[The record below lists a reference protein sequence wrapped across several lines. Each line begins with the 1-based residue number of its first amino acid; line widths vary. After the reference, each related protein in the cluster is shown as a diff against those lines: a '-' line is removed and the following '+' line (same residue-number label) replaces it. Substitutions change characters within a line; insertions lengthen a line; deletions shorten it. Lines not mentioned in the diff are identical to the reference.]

1 MMNKRLERKD
11 FDYSQVFDVAIESY
25 REDTAKYLRQKKE
38 YCLLQNNEFISRAS
52 DQKYNLFQ
60 ESIKEKGE
68 FETFKQKMV
77 NLYKDKFSNKKY
89 KVREYYDEIK
99 LISPNNICPYC
110 LKREVRN
117 LDHFL
122 PKTKYPSLSISDANL
137 IPSCS
142 DCNHDKLNST
152 KLYINY
158 YFEEIDDVS
167 YMKCYVDF
175 GNEDINFRFELIKPP
190 TWEDDKFNRLKN
202 QFEDTDL
209 LKFYAEQA
217 KIEYSRKERSFCR
230 CVKNSSSYNERLEI
244 ELYDLISDEEEVLG
258 INSLEATLWRGLNES
273 GTELFKYI
281 RNKQKSGAFGENCER
296 K

>member
-1 MMNKRLERKD
+1 MNLKHL
-11 FDYSQVFDVAIESY
+11 
-25 REDTAKYLRQKKE
+25 
-38 YCLLQNNEFISRAS
+38 
-52 DQKYNLFQ
+52 
-60 ESIKEKGE
+60 
-68 FETFKQKMV
+68 
-77 NLYKDKFSNKKY
+77 NKKWLNY
-89 KVREYYDEIK
+89 TTINLVIRNIK
-99 LISPNNICPYC
+99 FENTMMKLSLISPNNICPYC

-167 YMKCYVDF
+167 FMKCYVDF

-190 TWEDDKFNRLKN
+190 TWEDDKFNRLTN

-217 KIEYSRKERSFCR
+217 KIEYFRKEKSFCR
-230 CVKNSSSYNERLEI
+230 CVKNSSSYNERLKI
-244 ELYDLISDEEEVLG
+244 ELDDLIRDEEEVLG
-258 INSLEATLWRGLNES
+258 INSLEATLWRGLDES

-281 RNKQKSGAFGENCER
+281 RNKQKSGASGENCER

>member
-1 MMNKRLERKD
+1 M
-11 FDYSQVFDVAIESY
+11 
-25 REDTAKYLRQKKE
+25 
-38 YCLLQNNEFISRAS
+38 QNNEFISRAS

-60 ESIKEKGE
+60 ESIKEKDE

-77 NLYKDKFSNKKY
+77 KLYNDKFSNKKY

-110 LKREVRN
+110 LRREVRN

-209 LKFYAEQA
+209 LKFYVEQA
-217 KIEYSRKERSFCR
+217 KIEYSRKEKSFCR
-230 CVKNSSSYNERLEI
+230 SVKNSSSYNERLKI

-258 INSLEATLWRGLNES
+258 INSLEATLWRGLNER
-273 GTELFKYI
+273 GTELFEYI
-281 RNKQKSGAFGENCER
+281 RNKQKLGIFDED
-296 K
+296 

>member
-1 MMNKRLERKD
+1 MNKRLERKD
-11 FDYSQVFDVAIESY
+11 FNYSKVFDMAIESY

-38 YCLLQNNEFISRAS
+38 YCLLQNNEFISCAS
-52 DQKYNLFQ
+52 VLKYNLFQ
-60 ESIKEKGE
+60 ESIKDE

-77 NLYKDKFSNKKY
+77 KLYNDKFSNKKY

-167 YMKCYVDF
+167 FMKCYVDF

-190 TWEDDKFNRLKN
+190 TWEDDKFNRLTN

-217 KIEYSRKERSFCR
+217 KIEYFRKEKSFCR
-230 CVKNSSSYNERLEI
+230 CVKNSSSYNERLKI
-244 ELYDLISDEEEVLG
+244 ELDDLIRDEEEVLG
-258 INSLEATLWRGLNES
+258 INSLEATLWRGLDES

-281 RNKQKSGAFGENCER
+281 RNKQKSGASGENCER

>member
-1 MMNKRLERKD
+1 MINKGIMMNKRLERKD
-11 FDYSQVFDVAIESY
+11 FDYSQVFDAAIESY
-25 REDTAKYLRQKKE
+25 REDTARYLRQKKE
-38 YCLLQNNEFISRAS
+38 YCLLQNNEFISHAN

-60 ESIKEKGE
+60 ESIENSE

-77 NLYKDKFSNKKY
+77 KLYNDKFSNRKY
-89 KVREYYDEIK
+89 KVREYYDKIK

-137 IPSCS
+137 ISSCS
-142 DCNHDKLNST
+142 DYNHDKLNST

-158 YFEEIDDVS
+158 YFEEIDDVP

-175 GNEDINFRFELIKPP
+175 GNEDINFRYELVKPP
-190 TWEDDKFNRLKN
+190 TWKDDKFNRLKN

-217 KIEYSRKERSFCR
+217 KIEYSRKEKSFR
-230 CVKNSSSYNERLEI
+230 RNVKDSSSYKERLEI
-244 ELYDLISDEEEVLG
+244 EISDLIEDEEEVLG
-258 INSLEATLWRGLNES
+258 INSLEATLWRGLDNNGERLFTYLNSIEKNE
-273 GTELFKYI
+273 
-281 RNKQKSGAFGENCER
+281 
-296 K
+296 

>member
-1 MMNKRLERKD
+1 MNKRLERKD
-11 FDYSQVFDVAIESY
+11 FDYSQVFDAAIESY
-25 REDTAKYLRQKKE
+25 REDTARYLRQKKE
-38 YCLLQNNEFISRAS
+38 YCLLQNNEFISYAN
-52 DQKYNLFQ
+52 DQNYNLFQ
-60 ESIKEKGE
+60 ESIENSE

-77 NLYKDKFSNKKY
+77 KLYNDKFSNRKY
-89 KVREYYDEIK
+89 KVREYYDKIK

-158 YFEEIDDVS
+158 YFEEIDDVP

-175 GNEDINFRFELIKPP
+175 DNEDINFRFELVKPP

-202 QFEDTDL
+202 QFEDTNL

-217 KIEYSRKERSFCR
+217 RIEYSRKEKSFRRS
-230 CVKNSSSYNERLEI
+230 VKDSSSYKERLEI
-244 ELYDLISDEEEVLG
+244 EISDLIEDEEEVLG
-258 INSLEATLWRGLNES
+258 INSLEAALWRGLDNNGEKLFTYLNSIEQNE
-273 GTELFKYI
+273 
-281 RNKQKSGAFGENCER
+281 
-296 K
+296 

>member
-11 FDYSQVFDVAIESY
+11 FDYSQVFDAAIESY
-25 REDTAKYLRQKKE
+25 REDTARYLRQKKE
-38 YCLLQNNEFISRAS
+38 YCLLQNNEFISYAN
-52 DQKYNLFQ
+52 DQNYNLFQ
-60 ESIKEKGE
+60 ESIENSE

-77 NLYKDKFSNKKY
+77 KLYNDKFSNRKY
-89 KVREYYDEIK
+89 KVREYYDKIK

-158 YFEEIDDVS
+158 YFEEIDDVP

-175 GNEDINFRFELIKPP
+175 DNEDINFRFELVKPP

-202 QFEDTDL
+202 QFEDTNL

-217 KIEYSRKERSFCR
+217 RIEYSRKEKSFRRS
-230 CVKNSSSYNERLEI
+230 VKDSSSYKERLEI
-244 ELYDLISDEEEVLG
+244 EISDLIEDEEEVLG
-258 INSLEATLWRGLNES
+258 INSLEAALWRGLDNNGEKLFTYLNSIEQNE
-273 GTELFKYI
+273 
-281 RNKQKSGAFGENCER
+281 
-296 K
+296 

>member
-1 MMNKRLERKD
+1 MNKRLERKD

-25 REDTAKYLRQKKE
+25 REDTARYLRQKKE
-38 YCLLQNNEFISRAS
+38 YCLLQNNEFISHAN
-52 DQKYNLFQ
+52 DQNYNLFQ
-60 ESIKEKGE
+60 ESIENSE

-77 NLYKDKFSNKKY
+77 KLYNDKFSNRKY
-89 KVREYYDEIK
+89 KVREYYDKIK

-158 YFEEIDDVS
+158 YFEEIDDVP

-175 GNEDINFRFELIKPP
+175 DNEDINFRFELVKPP

-202 QFEDTDL
+202 QFEDTNL

-217 KIEYSRKERSFCR
+217 KIEYSRKEKSFRRS
-230 CVKNSSSYNERLEI
+230 VKGSSSYKERLKNEI
-244 ELYDLISDEEEVLG
+244 YDLIEDEKEVLG
-258 INSLEATLWRGLNES
+258 INSLEATLWRGLDNNGEKLFTYLNSIEQNE
-273 GTELFKYI
+273 
-281 RNKQKSGAFGENCER
+281 
-296 K
+296 

>member
-1 MMNKRLERKD
+1 MNKRLERKD

-25 REDTAKYLRQKKE
+25 REDTARYLRQKKE
-38 YCLLQNNEFISRAS
+38 YCLLQNNEFISHAN
-52 DQKYNLFQ
+52 DQNYNLFQ
-60 ESIKEKGE
+60 ESIENSE

-77 NLYKDKFSNKKY
+77 KLYNDKFSNRKY
-89 KVREYYDEIK
+89 KVREYYDKIK

-158 YFEEIDDVS
+158 YFEEIDDVP

-175 GNEDINFRFELIKPP
+175 DNEDINFRFELVKPP

-202 QFEDTDL
+202 QFEDTNL

-217 KIEYSRKERSFCR
+217 KIEYSRKEKSFRRS
-230 CVKNSSSYNERLEI
+230 VKGSSSYEERLKIEI
-244 ELYDLISDEEEVLG
+244 YDLIKDEKEVLG
-258 INSLEATLWRGLNES
+258 INSLEATLWHGLDNNGEKLFTYLNSIEQNE
-273 GTELFKYI
+273 
-281 RNKQKSGAFGENCER
+281 
-296 K
+296 

>member
-1 MMNKRLERKD
+1 MNKRLERKD
-11 FDYSQVFDVAIESY
+11 FDYSHVFDAAIESY
-25 REDTAKYLRQKKE
+25 REDTARYLRQKKE
-38 YCLLQNNEFISRAS
+38 YCLLQNNEFISQAN
-52 DQKYNLFQ
+52 DQNYNLFQ
-60 ESIKEKGE
+60 ESIENSE

-77 NLYKDKFSNKKY
+77 NLYNDKFSNKKY

-158 YFEEIDDVS
+158 YFEEIDDVP

-175 GNEDINFRFELIKPP
+175 CNEDINFRFELVKPP
-190 TWEDDKFNRLKN
+190 TWEDEKFNRLKN
-202 QFEDTDL
+202 QFKDTDL

-217 KIEYSRKERSFCR
+217 KIEYSRKEKSFCR
-230 CVKNSSSYNERLEI
+230 SVKDCNSYNERLES
-244 ELYDLISDEEEVLG
+244 ELCDLISDEEEVLG
-258 INSLEATLWRGLNES
+258 INSLEATLWRGLNEN
-273 GTELFKYI
+273 GKELFKYLSKLLTLKA
-281 RNKQKSGAFGENCER
+281 R
-296 K
+296 